1 MILVSADQSL
11 KEMINYNTAIWGL
24 KISFLNEH
32 LSSQNILLIGNDAS
46 KLSSAD
52 FYILLRGESI
62 DS

>member
-24 KISFLNEH
+24 KISFLNED